1 MVLRPVRRMENPSE
15 RVRLGYMSRILV
27 AEDDVDLAKR
37 LRAALVDA
45 AHAVDLAHDG
55 EQAWL
60 MAGVEPYDVI
70 VLDIMLPKLS
80 GLEVL
85 HEIRKAKIITP
96 VLLLT
101 ARDRIE
107 DKVKGL
113 DLGADDYLTKP
124 FALAELLARIRALC
138 RREGPIRDTLLCCE
152 DLTVDTSARR
162 VHRGSRDI
170 QLTAKEYSLLV
181 YLMHHQES
189 VVSRTDIVEKVW
201 DINLDMFSDV
211 VKVAISRL
219 RKKLEAEGE
228 AQLIHTV
235 RGVGYIM
242 EAARS

>member
-1 MVLRPVRRMENPSE
+1 MA
-15 RVRLGYMSRILV
+15 RILL

-37 LRAALVDA
+37 LRAALVEA
-45 AHAVDLAHDG
+45 AHAVDVAHDG

-60 MAGVEPYDVI
+60 LAGVEPYDLI

-85 HEIRKAKIITP
+85 SEIRRAKVNVP

-101 ARDRIE
+101 ARDSVE

-124 FALAELLARIRALC
+124 FALAELLARVRALS
-138 RREGPIRDTLLCCE
+138 RRDGAVRDVMLTCE
-152 DLTVDTSARR
+152 DLVVDTASREVRR
-162 VHRGSRDI
+162 GPRRL
-170 QLTAKEYSLLV
+170 QLTSKEYSLLV
-181 YLMHHQES
+181 YLMHRQGV

-201 DINLDMFSDV
+201 DMNLDMFSDV

-219 RKKLEAEGE
+219 RKKLEDVGE
-228 AQLIHTV
+228 TQIIHTV

-242 EAARS
+242 RESER